1 MFVYGRDDVTVSQ
14 QQPPQDLT
22 EVKVFLAFQITGGVG
37 LLAVLLTALFAPKVY
52 RHFTWLNFCI
62 TWLIY
67 CVSYIL
73 LAFTGS
79 QTSPKP
85 PSYPICLTQASLI
98 YAAPVLVAMSTFS
111 LVLQLWFTLSNA
123 MQPPKMKTTRRDCF
137 RNTILLVGPYI
148 AWLGFVIA
156 ILVIGTLH
164 PNSVARAG
172 HFVYCTIDGGK
183 AGNVTAIVVA
193 VILLVMVGLDIYIAT
208 VLYKNWRA
216 LRGSDRPGQLPF
228 SLIVRV
234 AIFSFV
240 CVVGIGC
247 AFVFL
252 SNVSYFAGNIIIALM
267 PLIAFL
273 VFGTQKDIVDVWLFW
288 RR

>member
-1 MFVYGRDDVTVSQ
+1 MYMLPRSQ
-14 QQPPQDLT
+14 PTPPTQDQEHAEL
-22 EVKVFLAFQITGGVG
+22 KVFLAFQFAGAAG
-37 LLAVLLTALFAPKVY
+37 LFAVLITAVLAPKVY

-62 TWLIY
+62 SWLIY
-67 CVSYIL
+67 CVSYTL
-73 LAFTGS
+73 LAFSG
-79 QTSPKP
+79 QQLRPEP
-85 PSYPICLTQASLI
+85 PSYPLCLSQAVLI

-123 MQPPKMKTTRRDCF
+123 LRPSKQTRKASMWQNGF
-137 RNTILLVGPYI
+137 LLLAPYV
-148 AWLGFVIA
+148 AWLGFI
-156 ILVIGTLH
+156 ITMLVIGTQN
-164 PNSVARAG
+164 PSKVQRAG
-172 HFVYCTIDGGK
+172 ALVYCTIK
-183 AGNVTAIVVA
+183 AGAPGNATAIVVA
-193 VILLVMVGLDIYIAT
+193 AILLAMVVLDVYIGT

-216 LRGSDRPGQLPF
+216 LRGSDHPGAIPF

-247 AFVFL
+247 AFLFL
-252 SNVSYFAGNIIIALM
+252 SNISFFAGNTIIALM

-273 VFGTQKDIVDVWLFW
+273 VFGTQRDIIGVWMFW